1 MRHLILTAP
10 YCVYMSHAA
19 DSGTCTSFYLHDQY
33 GLFSLFGRL
42 HIHYPELMMLHDDQ
56 YDDDDGDD
64 NHGESI

>member
-1 MRHLILTAP
+1 MRQIPALALL
-10 YCVYMSHAA
+10 
-19 DSGTCTSFYLHDQY
+19 FYLHDQY